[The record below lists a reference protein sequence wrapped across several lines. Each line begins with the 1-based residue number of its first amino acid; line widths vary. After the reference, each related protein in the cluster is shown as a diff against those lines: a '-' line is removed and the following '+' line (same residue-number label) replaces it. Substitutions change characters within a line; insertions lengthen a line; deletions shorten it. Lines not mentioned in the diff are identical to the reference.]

1 MTSLCFL
8 QRKSSVSA
16 VRSIIAALFLLCLT
30 ITVVPQEG
38 APTLQD
44 RSQQV
49 PTLSVTTQ
57 EVLLDV
63 VVTDSSG
70 HPVNGL
76 KASDFKVVEEGTPQ
90 VVASLQVHGA
100 LNAEEMVRLA
110 AAPALPLN
118 TFTNFTPVVNKN
130 AYTVI
135 LLDALNTRL
144 DAQMSVRVQLIDYL
158 KHMQPGTPVA
168 IFQRDTQ
175 MHMIQGF
182 SSDPKVLL
190 AAAESKR
197 NRPVLL
203 KLVKGNKDEYLQ
215 YRIDTVAG
223 GFQMMGR
230 YLAGFPGRK
239 NLIWLTGAL
248 PDSSE
253 RDPMSDP
260 FNDEFSVREG
270 DPRDLTAALTLS
282 RVAVYPID
290 ARGLDAGPQFD
301 GGANR
306 LPGANANSDFL
317 TAEGFQHTRLQMV
330 AESTGGKAYYS
341 SNGLK
346 GVLAEIVNN
355 GSNYYT
361 LSYATTNRSW
371 EGEFRRIKISVD
383 RPRVK
388 LQYRQGYYAVN
399 HDQLEKEQLTALQR
413 KHGSGG
419 NKPVAEQGAANG
431 GTPPATGS
439 PAGTPS
445 SAKDAAAH
453 GAPAVQSTNDFD
465 YAMQL
470 GAVPPTEVV
479 ITARIFQGDKVEE
492 VKRDAPWP
500 ADNNLNA
507 DYRDKPFRTDAVMIV
522 ANAKSFHL
530 TRTADGMRH
539 GSVEF
544 AVALYDE
551 MGKTV
556 NSQHTTAELNV
567 DEATYDKMM
576 RIGLPAQL
584 QVAVPVKGNYFLRIG
599 VHDVASD
606 HIGTLEIAA
615 DEVRADLPG
624 TRPQAQ

>member
-1 MTSLCFL
+1 MTSFSFL
-8 QRKSSVSA
+8 PGKLSVNSMRP
-16 VRSIIAALFLLCLT
+16 VGAAICLLCLT
-30 ITVVPQEG
+30 RPAIPQEA

-44 RSQQV
+44 RAQQV

-63 VVTDSSG
+63 VVTDSGG
-70 HPVNGL
+70 HPVTGL

-90 VVASLQVHGA
+90 VVASLQVHGQVS
-100 LNAEEMVRLA
+100 AEEMARLA

-118 TFTNFTPVVNKN
+118 TFTNFTPVANTN

-144 DAQMSVRVQLIDYL
+144 DAQMYVRVQLIDYL

-175 MHMIQGF
+175 MRMIQGF

-190 AAAESKR
+190 AATESKR
-197 NRPVLL
+197 NMPALL

-248 PDSSE
+248 PNSSE

-260 FNDEFSVREG
+260 FNDEFSIREG

-290 ARGLDAGPQFD
+290 ARGLDPGPQFD
-301 GGANR
+301 AGARR

-317 TAEGFQHTRLQMV
+317 TAEGFQHTSLQTV

-361 LSYATTNRSW
+361 LSYATTNKSW
-371 EGEFRRIKISVD
+371 EGEFRHIRISVD

-399 HDQLEKEQLTALQR
+399 HDKLEKQQLAALQG
-413 KHGSGG
+413 KHANAG
-419 NKPVAEQGAANG
+419 NNPVVEPGAANG
-431 GTPPATGS
+431 ST
-439 PAGTPS
+439 AGLAGPTAGALK
-445 SAKDAAAH
+445 SAKDTAAH
-453 GAPAVQSTNDFD
+453 GAPPATPEDEFG

-479 ITARIFQGDKVEE
+479 ITARISQGDKVED
-492 VKRDAPWP
+492 VKRDSPWP
-500 ADNNLNA
+500 ADNNLSA
-507 DYRDKPFRTDAVMIV
+507 DYRDKPFRTDAVLID
-522 ANAKSFHL
+522 ADAKTLHL

-539 GSVEF
+539 GNVEF
-544 AVALYDE
+544 AVAVYDE

-556 NSQHTTAELNV
+556 NMQHTTAELNV
-567 DEATYDKMM
+567 DEETYRRMLK
-576 RIGLPAQL
+576 IGLPAQL
-584 QVAVPVKGNYFLRIG
+584 EIAVPVKGNYFLRIG

-615 DEVRADLPG
+615 DEVHADVPG
-624 TRPQAQ
+624 NSPQAQ